1 MANNTITKVNVQEIK
16 NLIEKLNKIS
26 KNINSNINEYQK
38 NLDTI
43 EKAGYLKGVAEFA
56 INNSCSRIAKICSEY
71 DEYSVK
77 IIRNLNK
84 VISETQQIE
93 TSEKSKIQE
102 IISMDPTTFTGSAR
116 MAIRPDLSKMPATL
130 ANAMQEVQKG
140 VAVAGG
146 VTAATLSKV
155 ATTAMQQAK
164 NGAAAIT
171 GTTGAAAKAP
181 TSGISAPKEE
191 TAKITSATAAKPTNN
206 ATTTKTQTATAEVKK
221 EPVKEVKSAAKET
234 TAPAASTV
242 TTTAPSTTGKKMDI
256 PSGSTS
262 FKSYTK
268 YTKVSKSTPQ
278 GAVVYGTTS
287 PYGKYAGTTYNTQTD
302 AETGVR
308 YVTFEGDDTKYYC
321 AAMGTYYGE
330 VGDTFSVTT
339 DEGNSYNVIMCDA
352 KGSDA
357 QGTHNGGT
365 WYHTSGSGN
374 KCLTE
379 FYIDYPADDI
389 KVYRGGEYIGTTGS
403 YNDCSKFKGNITS
416 ITKLS

>member
-43 EKAGYLKGVAEFA
+43 EKAGYLKGVAELA

-93 TSEKSKIQE
+93 SSEKSKIQE

-130 ANAMQEVQKG
+130 ANAMKEVQKG
-140 VAVAGG
+140 VSGTTAA
-146 VTAATLSKV
+146 TAATLSTV
-155 ATTAMQQAK
+155 ATTAMKQAM
-164 NGAAAIT
+164 NGASVITGAVANNLKNATNAIT
-171 GTTGAAAKAP
+171 SGAS
-181 TSGISAPKEE
+181 TPKEE
-191 TAKITSATAAKPTNN
+191 SGQITNAAAAPTPKPTTTVE
-206 ATTTKTQTATAEVKK
+206 ATKQPSAAPEVKK
-221 EPVKEVKSAAKET
+221 EPAKPAT
-234 TAPAASTV
+234 TVSTS
-242 TTTAPSTTGKKMDI
+242 TPSTTGKKMDV

-262 FKSYTK
+262 YKSYTK

-302 AETGVR
+302 PETGVR

-339 DEGNSYNVIMCDA
+339 DAGNSYNVIMCDA

-365 WYHTSGSGN
+365 WYHANGSGN

-379 FYIDYPADDI
+379 FYIEYPADDI
-389 KVYRGGEYIGTTGS
+389 KVYSGGKYLGTTGS
-403 YNDCSKFKGNITS
+403 YNDCDRFKGNITS